1 VAVVK
6 RWQVTLL
13 KLLLVSGLMAWVLVE
28 KVNWRD
34 RLVWQPNASTPSEE
48 VVAIVGDWKAE
59 PVIVRR
65 GEAVPAPMHR
75 GHQQDGREIEI
86 DPGLITYWRNL
97 DLPLFVLGAT
107 CYFLTVLIAGA
118 RWWWLLRVNGMN
130 VRLTEALRFTWIDT
144 FFNSVMLGA
153 TGGDVIKAVYIMK
166 HCPGHRVAALV
177 SVIVDRV
184 LGLASL
190 AILSAVVVL
199 FALDKFEDLAKVIWA
214 VMAGV
219 ALLGACAFSKR
230 LRALIRLKAL
240 LDRLP
245 ARLSHVLKR
254 FDEAVFFYRNYKR
267 TIAWSLVAGVGN
279 HVVSVASVLFIGEA
293 LGVGLPRIGYFVLIP
308 VINIASALPLAPN
321 GWGFGE
327 VLYRFLFGRYGSA
340 YVGGAIDEMTM
351 GTRGVALS
359 VLYRLHLTAWSLF
372 GGLFVLLGRDRI
384 SKAEIEH
391 EIELEHAEEEQEH
404 RQQGG
409 RQDEQAAGRR

>member
-1 VAVVK
+1 MK

-13 KLLLVSGLMAWVLVE
+13 KLLLVAGLMTWVLSTVHWGDQLVFTTSGKPPVE
-28 KVNWRD
+28 QRE
-34 RLVWQPNASTPSEE
+34 LVEIAGPWNVEE
-48 VVAIVGDWKAE
+48 VALVRADRRAE
-59 PVIVRR
+59 HVRR
-65 GEAVPAPMHR
+65 GRLP
-75 GHQQDGREIEI
+75 DGRELAIE
-86 DPGLITYWRNL
+86 PGLFTYWRNL
-97 DLPLFVLGAT
+97 DGGLFALGAF

-130 VRLTEALRFTWIDT
+130 VRLVEALRFTWIGT
-144 FFNSVMLGA
+144 FFNCVMLGA
-153 TGGDVIKAVYIMK
+153 TGGDVIKAVYIMR
-166 HCPGHRVAALV
+166 HCPGHRVAAAV

-199 FALDKFEDLAKVIWA
+199 FALDKFADLALVIWG

-219 ALLGACAFSKR
+219 GLLGVFAFSRR

-240 LDRLP
+240 LERLP
-245 ARLSHVLKR
+245 PRLGHMLKR
-254 FDEAVFFYRNYKR
+254 IDEAVFFYRNHKR
-267 TIAWSLVAGVGN
+267 VIAWSLIAGVGN
-279 HVVSVASVLFIGEA
+279 HVVSVASVLYIGEA

-327 VLYRFLFGRYGSA
+327 AMYRFLFGKYGAA
-340 YVGGAIDEMTM
+340 YVAGAVDEVTM

-359 VLYRLHLTAWSLF
+359 VLYRLHLTAWSLL
-372 GGLFVLLGRDRI
+372 GGLFVLFGRDRI

-391 EIELEHAEEEQEH
+391 EIELEHAEEEREQREI
-404 RQQGG
+404 GAAK
-409 RQDEQAAGRR
+409 DEPAAGRR